1 MQHRFI
7 RGHWYG
13 NKMDKWGYR
22 QAGRLL
28 GVEKNSLRGLSS
40 RASPGKRFH
49 LAAAAWSLATVPNAT
64 GRGQPLSGLT
74 IKQ

>member
-7 RGHWYG
+7 RGHLVWD
-13 NKMDKWGYR
+13 KMDKWGYMYR
-22 QAGRLL
+22 QA
-28 GVEKNSLRGLSS
+28 SS
-40 RASPGKRFH
+40 RAVKPCLAGRKLH
-49 LAAAAWSLATVPNAT
+49 LAAAAWALATVPNAT